1 MKGLRFDFCQ
11 FRPCYIPIND
21 KRAEKFARKVANE
34 VFESIS
40 YAPYEDFTGGIS
52 ITIFGEGSPEQS
64 YFETEFTR
72 NTNNVV
78 GDYNLDNTPKD
89 DVLEITFDVVD
100 VDFDDIYVKALSGL
114 IRVSLYFVQP
124 DGKPDWGMSRTT
136 YRAISKEVKLVIRES
151 DFAYNFATNYNAL

>member
-1 MKGLRFDFCQ
+1 MKGLRFDFYQ
-11 FRPCYIPIND
+11 IRQCYIPINN
-21 KRAEKFARKVANE
+21 KQAEKFAREVVNE

-40 YAPYEDFTGGIS
+40 YVPYEDFTGGIS

-64 YFETEFTR
+64 YLEAEFTR

-100 VDFDDIYVKALSGL
+100 VDFDDIYVKALSGV

-136 YRAISKEVKLVIRES
+136 YRKISENVKPVIRKS
-151 DFAYNFATNYNAL
+151 DFAYNFATNYNPL